1 MRIILASAS
10 ERRHELL
17 KKVVE
22 DFEIKISNFD
32 EDSVKFLGDFSK
44 YVIDLSKG
52 KALEISRQY
61 MNEDVLIIGCDTIVA
76 FDGRVL
82 GKPKDKEQAFQM
94 LKDLSGNTHG
104 VYSGITLIN
113 PKNSIIMSEGI
124 YTEVRFSELSD
135 DEIWNYIRT
144 GEPMDKAGAYGIQGF
159 GGIFVEEIK
168 GCYYNV
174 VGLPINKLNKMLKSL
189 SK

>member
-1 MRIILASAS
+1 MKVILASAS

-17 KKVVE
+17 KKVVK
-22 DFEIKISNFD
+22 DFEIKESNFD
-32 EDSVKFLGDFSK
+32 EDSIDFLGDFSK

-52 KALEISRQY
+52 KALAVCKQY
-61 MNEDVLIIGCDTIVA
+61 KDEDVIIIGCDTIVA
-76 FDGRVL
+76 FDERVL
-82 GKPKDKEQAFQM
+82 GKPKDKEKAFQM

-104 VYSGITLIN
+104 VYSGITLVN
-113 PKNSIIMSEGI
+113 PKKNIIISEAI
-124 YTEVRFSELSD
+124 YTEVKFSELSD
-135 DEIWNYIRT
+135 DEIWSYIHT

-174 VGLPINKLNKMLKSL
+174 VGLPINKLSKMLKSI
-189 SK
+189 K